1 MSNSSSDLADNL
13 GNVKQAP
20 IPTEQRLD
28 VFVADGTPEEALV
41 RWESQGGKSVFHF
54 FTECPGCDPSKK
66 CGIALFML
74 PPRSEDGRLSAQQTR
89 VLRPFYD
96 RSGSESNVFEWQP
109 LDKNFVRRDLDWFL
123 SRASTK
129 ANL

>member
-1 MSNSSSDLADNL
+1 MSADLADNL

-54 FTECPGCDPSKK
+54 CECSKNPSDWGSDLSKK
-66 CGIALFML
+66 CGIALFMM
-74 PPRSEDGRLSAQQTR
+74 PPRSEDGRLSAHQTR

-123 SRASTK
+123 SRAATK
-129 ANL
+129 L